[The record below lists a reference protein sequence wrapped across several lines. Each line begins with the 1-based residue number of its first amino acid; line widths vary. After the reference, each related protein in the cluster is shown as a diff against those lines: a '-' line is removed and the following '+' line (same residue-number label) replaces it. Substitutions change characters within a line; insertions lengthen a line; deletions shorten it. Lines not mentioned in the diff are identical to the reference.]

1 VETNVK
7 SKYAARNCYRRQHGI
22 PLDAKPHE
30 FSSSRSPYL
39 DRAVV
44 LYSEHKSF
52 PEIAALLGTSRQN
65 VQQILDARRDR
76 LFRWGQEQV

>member
-1 VETNVK
+1 METYVK
-7 SKYAARNCYRRQHGI
+7 NKYAARNCYRRRHGI

-39 DRAVV
+39 ERAAV
-44 LYSEHKSF
+44 LYDEGKSF

-65 VQQILDARRDR
+65 VQQILDARKDR

>member
-1 VETNVK
+1 MK
-7 SKYAARNCYRRQHGI
+7 SKYVARNCYRRRHGI

-44 LYSEHKSF
+44 LYGEHKSF

-65 VQQILDARRDR
+65 VQQILEARKDR
-76 LFRWGQEQV
+76 LFRWGEKGKR